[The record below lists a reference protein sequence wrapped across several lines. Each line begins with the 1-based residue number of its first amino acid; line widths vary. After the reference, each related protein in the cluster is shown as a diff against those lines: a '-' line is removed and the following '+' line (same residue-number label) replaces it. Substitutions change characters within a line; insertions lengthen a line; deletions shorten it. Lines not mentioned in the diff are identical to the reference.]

1 MNCPPSAV
9 NKGRQQTLLEQEL
22 LLCSVLSPFGLN
34 LCLATL
40 QTKRNLKSRGQIK
53 VTYFRF
59 LNGLQ
64 VSHTYTFIQITSP
77 VPLDFQKI
85 QDITAVNIRLY
96 SSAKNLSRYKD
107 RGHGFAM
114 T

>member
-34 LCLATL
+34 LCLVTL
-40 QTKRNLKSRGQIK
+40 KTKRNLKSRGQIK

-77 VPLDFQKI
+77 EDPRHNSSQHRPLLQHKKSL
-85 QDITAVNIRLY
+85 QV
-96 SSAKNLSRYKD
+96 
-107 RGHGFAM
+107 
-114 T
+114 